1 MTAQRT
7 LTTNELELGS
17 LTASENPA
25 VARLRF
31 ESTVPRRLVHRDAV
45 SEVFITDSTAVGENE
60 FVAAAQLPRGHYI
73 NENSALYDF
82 LLLVE
87 AGRQAAVV
95 VAHRHLDVPLDA
107 PFIFKFLRLDVLDPS
122 LLRIGSRSANARVSM
137 SVSAERN
144 RAGRLR
150 GFTFSD
156 AMLSI
161 DDKPAVALA
170 GGLIFLMK
178 PAFEALRSRGR
189 AAKLARFRP
198 VASRLLPASPA
209 TVARREARNVV
220 ISEPTVWGDG
230 KAEASLVVDV
240 GHPHLFDHP
249 LDHVPGNLQLE
260 ACRQLAI
267 ATVARWHG
275 FDPASLVVLSASVD
289 FDDFGELDLVTR
301 INVEVGEPWF
311 DAGRQVTVVPADL
324 TLRQAG
330 DVVTRARLEVG
341 ALQ

>member
-1 MTAQRT
+1 MTVQET
-7 LTTNELELGS
+7 LITNESELVPP
-17 LTASENPA
+17 TTPENPDD
-25 VARLRF
+25 RQLQF
-31 ESTVPRRLVHRDAV
+31 ESTVSRHLVHRNAIA
-45 SEVFITDSTAVGENE
+45 EVFVTDSAATGKNSFE
-60 FVAAAQLPRGHYI
+60 AAAQLPRGHCT
-73 NENSALYDF
+73 NENSVYDF

-95 VAHRHLDVPLDA
+95 VAHRHLGVPLDK
-107 PFIFKFLRLDVLDPS
+107 PFIFKFLRLDVLNPD
-122 LLRIGSRSANARVSM
+122 LLRIGSRSAHARVSM

-156 AMLSI
+156 TRLSI
-161 DDKPAVALA
+161 EDEPAVALA
-170 GGLIFLMK
+170 GGLIFVTQ
-178 PAFEALRSRGR
+178 PAFETLRSRGR
-189 AAKLARFRP
+189 AAKLVRSRP
-198 VASRLLPASPA
+198 LTPRLLPASPA
-209 TVARREARNVV
+209 TVARGDGRNVV

-230 KAEASLVVDV
+230 RAEASLVVDQ

-267 ATVARWHG
+267 ATTAQWHG
-275 FDPASLVVLSASVD
+275 FDPASLMVVSAHMD
-289 FDDFGELDLVTR
+289 FDDFAELDLVTR
-301 INVEVGEPWF
+301 INAEVGEPRF
-311 DAGRQVTVVPADL
+311 DTSRQLTVVPSTV

-330 DVVTRARLEVG
+330 GVVAQARVEVG